1 MVSVA
6 RVRKASI
13 GVEGVTIYLFGSRSL
28 GKTEY
33 TGLIIDSSVRDWLWL
48 GKVLAPLAHLT

>member
-13 GVEGVTIYLFGSRSL
+13 GVEGVAIYLFGSRSL
-28 GKTEY
+28 GKTGY
-33 TGLIIDSSVRDWLWL
+33 TGLIRDSRVRDWLWL
-48 GKVLAPLAHLT
+48 GKILAPLAHPT